1 MCTACLFI
9 SVSCVVSFWF
19 IYKVLVSKK
28 YSYITLS
35 SQFNFPCDKLVPA
48 SFTSICIKIEHQFV
62 LVKLFIQFNILQ
74 DKCTLFHSVC
84 NCVKVTL
91 IFYLQVCVFVSISF
105 LANIFYWLQS
115 VFLRK
120 ST

>member
-9 SVSCVVSFWF
+9 SDSCVVSFWF

-28 YSYITLS
+28 YSYIRLS

-48 SFTSICIKIEHQFV
+48 AFTSICIKIEHQFV
-62 LVKLFIQFNILQ
+62 IQFNILQ
-74 DKCTLFHSVC
+74 DKCSLFQSVC

-91 IFYLQVCVFVSISF
+91 TFYLQVCVFVSISF

-115 VFLRK
+115 VFFRK